1 MTSVKHEQSAK
12 SEQEGVIKYH
22 LEFASKPIVHPRLVE
37 KLALLNAARAQLKAC
52 ALLGQDPARYGGDG
66 FGNISLRLDDR
77 QFLISG
83 SQTGHLQGLSA
94 ADIALVD
101 GFDCRANQLSAYGLS
116 KPSSEAMTH
125 GVAYR
130 TLAAAGAVVHVHSP
144 AIWQQAGR
152 LGLPAT
158 ASEIP
163 YGTPEMAEAVR
174 QLLLT
179 QRSGL
184 PADNSQAAGEPE
196 FKAIVFVMQGHEDGV
211 VAVGANLADCT
222 RSLLDCLA
230 LSAKVFGKN

>member
-1 MTSVKHEQSAK
+1 MSSVKHEQSTK
-12 SEQEGVIKYH
+12 PEQEGVIKYH
-22 LEFASKPIVHPRLVE
+22 LEFASKPVVHQHLVE
-37 KLALLNAARAQLKAC
+37 KLALLNPARTQLKAC
-52 ALLGQDPARYGGDG
+52 ALIGQDPARYGGDG

-77 QFLISG
+77 QFMISG

-101 GFDCRANQLSAYGLS
+101 DFDCRANKLSAYGLS

-130 TLAAAGAVVHVHSP
+130 TLAGAGAVVHVHSP
-144 AIWQQAGR
+144 AIWQQSDR
-152 LGLPAT
+152 LALPAT
-158 ASEIP
+158 ASDIP

-179 QRSGL
+179 HGSNLQAPKTNSSGI
-184 PADNSQAAGEPE
+184 PTV
-196 FKAIVFVMQGHEDGV
+196 KAIVFVMKGHEDGV

-222 RSLLDCLA
+222 RSLLDYLSLA
-230 LSAKVFGKN
+230 KE